1 MSAQSRNYTISPL
14 ARSDLEDI
22 WFYYFETWSPDQAD
36 IYHRKLVTRFEKIA
50 AGDIAGRNYCH
61 VREGYFQLVY
71 LSHLIFY
78 RKTGDGFEITR
89 ILHQSMDIER
99 HI

>member
-1 MSAQSRNYTISPL
+1 MSNQSNNYTLSPL

-22 WFYYFETWSPDQAD
+22 WFYSFETWSPDQAD
-36 IYHRKLVTRFEKIA
+36 IYHRKLVTAFEKIV
-50 AGDIAGRNYCH
+50 AGNIVGRNYSH

-78 RKTGDGFEITR
+78 RKTGDGIEIMR
-89 ILHQSMDIER
+89 VLHQSMDIER